1 MARFVCKADHWSI
14 SVGHVYNVRRFST
27 RDISDKRRPSAHEK
41 CLPNRN
47 RVTQV
52 QSRRKHYL
60 KSKKKKEKKKE
71 TIDWNHV
78 LVGNSSFELTTRC
91 SKFQFLYFELSSS
104 QITSLMH
111 LIRCKK
117 FLCFLN
123 LRVYIFEINFGQIIS
138 LNVILRGRKFLFYWN
153 WILNIFLVLSSIE

>member
-60 KSKKKKEKKKE
+60 KSKIKKRKKR
-71 TIDWNHV
+71 NHRLKLCINV
-78 LVGNSSFELTTRC
+78 LSTGIVFCIFCDRCIIIRIQYIYILCIKTTRL
-91 SKFQFLYFELSSS
+91 KLLF
-104 QITSLMH
+104 H
-111 LIRCKK
+111 IRRK
-117 FLCFLN
+117 N
-123 LRVYIFEINFGQIIS
+123 SEIFEIEFES
-138 LNVILRGRKFLFYWN
+138 TK
-153 WILNIFLVLSSIE
+153 